1 MRVADSLR
9 QSIEPKSQIS
19 DVLRELLGNHV
30 TLNGGTAEVPI
41 ERLEFLAA
49 KVCSSRYSLKLSAAI
64 ILTLLQ
70 ITDLEYRLKQK
81 ISVEEAIR
89 EELKSLSTQLHGY
102 QRTIKKVQPKYMEAL
117 RDRGIFEVQRDTAVA
132 DANHMKTQVE
142 NSKATV
148 AKLKEEKKELETKL
162 AEATAALANSSVPEI
177 ARLARAEDELKAE
190 QKKVQSLEKKLGS
203 LQRDTDYVRE
213 AYQEASNKGA
223 DLGNENSQLSSRV
236 KELEQQASENL
247 IKIHQINAQVESSGF
262 RQLWEDEQAI
272 RRHRE
277 AELERIREE
286 LRVLRNGRRE
296 TRQASVPRSPRL
308 GMMSPRNGR
317 GAGPGSR
324 GTSPAPAGNFDPVGP
339 MPGMTYFN
347 QPAGNG
353 RFSHLRE

>member
-1 MRVADSLR
+1 MYPR
-9 QSIEPKSQIS
+9 
-19 DVLRELLGNHV
+19 NHS
-30 TLNGGTAEVPI
+30 N
-41 ERLEFLAA
+41 
-49 KVCSSRYSLKLSAAI
+49 SRAN
-64 ILTLLQ
+64 ILTTLQ

-81 ISVEEAIR
+81 ISVEETIR

-117 RDRGIFEVQRDTAVA
+117 RDRGIFEAQRDTAV
-132 DANHMKTQVE
+132 DNANHMKTQVE
-142 NSKATV
+142 NSRATV
-148 AKLKEEKKELETKL
+148 TKLKEEKKELEAKL
-162 AEATAALANSSVPEI
+162 AEATAALASSSVPEI
-177 ARLARAEDELKAE
+177 ARLARAESELGAE
-190 QKKVQSLEKKLGS
+190 QKKVQSLEKKLANA
-203 LQRDTDYVRE
+203 QKDADYVRNV
-213 AYQEASNKGA
+213 YQEASNKGA
-223 DLGNENSQLSSRV
+223 DLSNENTQLSARV
-236 KELEQQASENL
+236 KELEQLASDSL
-247 IKIHQINAQVESSGF
+247 VKIHQINAQVESSGF
-262 RQLWEDEQAI
+262 RQLWEDEQAV

-324 GTSPAPAGNFDPVGP
+324 GTSPAPAGNFEAAGP

-347 QPAGNG
+347 QTTGNV